1 MPIAVIVFL
10 GFVCAVGVGL
20 VVNMLTPKEHRVRPR
35 TLWAVLVVL
44 VVTSTAVGLWQN
56 SVEGATDGPDGATPS
71 PSLTSPVP
79 TPSDLTTTPISD
91 PPTSTP
97 SDPEPSDPEPS
108 DPGSTEP
115 STPDEPTPTPTPT
128 PKPTPPPTTQYLAD
142 LEPLEGAP
150 GTGPATIGG
159 NKIECGR
166 SLRFQINGFQGGY
179 TATYGIGA
187 SAVFFHATL
196 GIDNK
201 TKPGAKVHFLVY
213 LDGALVNDGYLLS
226 YYDTREFK
234 VGVKGKSVI
243 KLVTEVV
250 ASGGVGGTGKSVWG
264 NARFGV
270 T

>member
-115 STPDEPTPTPTPT
+115 STPDEPTPT

-250 ASGGVGGTGKSVWG
+250 ASGGVGGTGQSVLG